1 MSVKDEFFQRL
12 GSYMDEVDCSGIYEN
27 FNYEHTSM
35 AISEIV
41 EIKRLYRAL
50 LEESSNNLS
59 KPIYICNLSKLQ
71 CVIKKINEYLE
82 TEPVHSNLKNKEI
95 YLEHFLNLA
104 KNINNYVGEQNY
116 MFELLST
123 IPYLKSFYLNSYY
136 ESNRNIGGFG
146 YPVHTAMKSRDKN
159 TLLFRGHSSKNF
171 DLIPSLY
178 RKDSHYINEDLM
190 YKETYMNAYD
200 QFASAKNHLEKL
212 TIMQHYGL
220 PTRLLD
226 LTRNPLV
233 ALYFA
238 VTGSN
243 LNEEAEILVFNIK
256 NKEIKYYDS
265 DSVNIISA
273 LSVLNYSE
281 KQRLFKLAIIY
292 IAKLFKYARKA
303 TSSSS
308 LKKINNSHI
317 NKVTPQ
323 VIEDFNKESIVK
335 KLNREVEKESGMY
348 LKEIHPVTI
357 LSIFAVYPM
366 PNNNRISRQQGLFLV
381 PGILNPSSV
390 KQHIQKLRFYK
401 HKEFKK
407 DSVQEFLNNLNPDQ
421 ENLKM
426 KKYPLLL
433 NALKCAHIEFIPEF
447 PRYIIRPSD
456 KQTLLKE
463 LDLFGINE
471 STIYPDMSNIINR
484 VKETYNYELDFNQ
497 ISKKP

>member
-1 MSVKDEFFQRL
+1 MDIKENFFQYL
-12 GSYMDEVDCSGIYEN
+12 GRYMDNMDDPNTKNEEN
-27 FNYEHTSM
+27 M
-35 AISEIV
+35 MSEIV
-41 EIKRLYRAL
+41 KIKKLYREL
-50 LEESSNNLS
+50 LEREFPNNSS
-59 KPIYICNLSKLQ
+59 KPIYISSLSKLQ
-71 CVIKKINEYLE
+71 KIIKNINDHLE
-82 TEPVHSNLKNKEI
+82 TKPDYSLSKNKEM

-159 TLLFRGHSSKNF
+159 TLLFRGHSSKSF
-171 DLIPSLY
+171 ELIPSLY
-178 RKDSHYINEDLM
+178 RENSHYVNEDLM

-200 QFASAKNHLEKL
+200 QFTSAKNHLEKL

-238 VTGSN
+238 VTGSHPKN
-243 LNEEAEILVFNIK
+243 QAEIIIFNIQSK
-256 NKEIKYYDS
+256 DIKYYDS

-281 KQRLFKLAIIY
+281 KQYLCKKAITY
-292 IAKLFKYARKA
+292 IAKLLEKIQDKNPTERKV
-303 TSSSS
+303 
-308 LKKINNSHI
+308 INEI
-317 NKVTPQ
+317 TAEM
-323 VIEDFNKESIVK
+323 IEDFNKESIVK

-357 LSIFAVYPM
+357 ISLYTVYPM

-426 KKYPLLL
+426 EKYPLLL

>member
-1 MSVKDEFFQRL
+1 MPILSIKDEFFQFL
-12 GSYMDEVDCSGIYEN
+12 FHYTEKIDENSNIKS
-27 FNYEHTSM
+27 TSST
-35 AISEIV
+35 ISEIV
-41 EIKRLYRAL
+41 KIKKLYRAL
-50 LEESSNNLS
+50 LEEFSNETS
-59 KPIYICNLSKLQ
+59 EPIYINNLSKLQ
-71 CVIKKINEYLE
+71 KVIKKINDYLE
-82 TEPVHSNLKNKEI
+82 KNTYHSISKNKEV
-95 YLEHFLNLA
+95 YLGHFLNLA
-104 KNINNYVGEQNY
+104 ENINNYVDEQDY

-123 IPYLKSFYLNSYY
+123 ITYLKSYYLNSYY

-146 YPVHTAMKSRDKN
+146 YPVHRAMKSRNKN
-159 TLLFRGHSSKNF
+159 TLLFRGHSSKKF

-200 QFASAKNHLEKL
+200 QFTSTKNHLEKL

-243 LNEEAEILVFNIK
+243 LDEDAEIVVFNMK
-256 NKEIKYYDS
+256 SKDIKYYDS

-273 LSVLNYSE
+273 LSVLTYSE
-281 KQRLFKLAIIY
+281 KQQLFKKAIIY
-292 IAKLFKYARKA
+292 ITRLFKDALEDA
-303 TSSSS
+303 NS
-308 LKKINNSHI
+308 LEKINNNKI

-357 LSIFAVYPM
+357 LSIFTVYPM
-366 PNNNRISRQQGLFLV
+366 PNNNRISSQQGLFLV

-401 HKEFKK
+401 HEEFTEDTVKK
-407 DSVQEFLNNLNPDQ
+407 FLNNLNPYQ
-421 ENLKM
+421 EELNIE
-426 KKYPLLL
+426 KYPLLF
-433 NALKCAHIEFIPEF
+433 NALKCAHNEFVPSF
-447 PRYIIRPSD
+447 PQYIIRSSD
-456 KQTLLKE
+456 KQKLLKE

-484 VKETYNYELDFNQ
+484 VKETYSYELE
-497 ISKKP
+497 

>member
-1 MSVKDEFFQRL
+1 MDIKENFSQYL
-12 GSYMDEVDCSGIYEN
+12 GQYMDNMDDPNTKNEEN
-27 FNYEHTSM
+27 M
-35 AISEIV
+35 MSEIV
-41 EIKRLYRAL
+41 EIKKLYREL
-50 LEESSNNLS
+50 LEKEFPNNSS
-59 KPIYICNLSKLQ
+59 KPIYISSLSKLQ
-71 CVIKKINEYLE
+71 KIIKNINDHLE
-82 TEPVHSNLKNKEI
+82 TKPDYSISKNKEI
-95 YLEHFLNLA
+95 YLEHFLHLS
-104 KNINNYVGEQNY
+104 KNINDCVDNQDY

-123 IPYLKSFYLNSYY
+123 IPYLKTSYLNAYY
-136 ESNRNIGGFG
+136 KANRNSMSFG
-146 YPVHTAMKSRDKN
+146 RPVNRAMNSRNKN
-159 TLLFRGHSSKNF
+159 TLLFRGHSSKSF
-171 DLIPSLY
+171 ELIPSLY
-178 RKDSHYINEDLM
+178 RENSHYVNEDLM

-200 QFASAKNHLEKL
+200 QFTSAKNHLEKL

-238 VTGSN
+238 VTGSHPKN
-243 LNEEAEILVFNIK
+243 QAEIIIFNIQSK
-256 NKEIKYYDS
+256 DIKYYDS

-281 KQRLFKLAIIY
+281 KQYLCKKAITY
-292 IAKLFKYARKA
+292 VAKLLEEIRYIEPSKRKVINEITAR
-303 TSSSS
+303 
-308 LKKINNSHI
+308 I
-317 NKVTPQ
+317 
-323 VIEDFNKESIVK
+323 IEDFNKESIVK

-357 LSIFAVYPM
+357 ISLYTVYPM

-390 KQHIQKLRFYK
+390 KQHIQKLRFHE
-401 HKEFKK
+401 HKKFEE
-407 DSVQEFLNNLNPDQ
+407 DSINSFLNSLNLFAEDIDI
-421 ENLKM
+421 
-426 KKYPLLL
+426 KKYPLLF
-433 NALKCAHIEFIPEF
+433 NALKCAHNEFIPEF
-447 PRYIIRPSD
+447 PRYIIQAS
-456 KQTLLKE
+456 KKKALLKE